1 MISTFGGRT
10 VPLGPAHAAGALFL
24 LPFTI
29 SLALAVPMEHDPNG
43 FEGLPWGA
51 TCNNSETFVKIESA
65 GWIETYEL
73 TSRPPALGPISVDQI
88 RFMTVDGKLARVTVR
103 YHGKGSHNRILVY
116 LQQQFGHLDHRPG
129 QIAAGTVKL
138 FDWRGLDTEIILRYE
153 NRTDEGIIFFE
164 SQTFRAKLLEGD
176 SGSLF

>member
-1 MISTFGGRT
+1 MVSTSGGRT
-10 VPLGPAHAAGALFL
+10 VPLRPAHAAGALFL

-51 TCNNSETFVKIESA
+51 DCNNSATFVKIETT
-65 GWIETYEL
+65 GWIETYER
-73 TSRPPALGPISVDQI
+73 TTQPAALGPIAVDQV

-103 YHGKGSHNRILVY
+103 YHGKSAHNQILIY
-116 LQQQFGHLDHRPG
+116 LQQQFGLLDHRPG
-129 QIAAGTVKL
+129 QIAAGAVKL

-153 NRTDEGIIFFE
+153 SRTDEGIIFFE
-164 SQTFRAKLLEGD
+164 SQTFRAKLLENN